1 MILLIFALLGW
12 IAGLVSGGS
21 LRAISR
27 YTIAGILLPVA
38 AYLLKVSASQ
48 LLTPQKGAIV
58 VSIFQ
63 YSLLFLFLLCNHQRI
78 VWPLF
83 AFFGTLFNFLVIV
96 LNGGCM
102 PVSASLLSSAGER
115 LAQLAEGRIYAYCLM
130 NDATR
135 LPFLGD
141 IIRIGSPDHPL
152 GFASVGDLLLGI
164 GAAILCWQM
173 TRGTGRTEKNATES
187 QRPD

>member
-1 MILLIFALLGW
+1 MILLIFALLGL
-12 IAGLVSGGS
+12 IAGMLFGGS
-21 LRAISR
+21 IRGISR
-27 YTIAGILLPVA
+27 YTIVGILLPVA
-38 AYLLKVSASQ
+38 AYLLKVCASQ
-48 LLTPQKGAIV
+48 LLAPQNGAIV
-58 VSIFQ
+58 VSILQ

-102 PVSASLLSSAGER
+102 PVSASLLGSAGER
-115 LAQLAEGRIYAYCLM
+115 LTQLAEGRIYAYCLM

-141 IIRIGSPDHPL
+141 IIRIGSAEHPI
-152 GFASVGDLLLGI
+152 GFASVGDLLLGA
-164 GAAILCWQM
+164 GAAVLCWQM
-173 TRGTGRTEKNATES
+173 TRGTGRTAKNETET
-187 QRPD
+187 QRPV